1 MKIAVFGTRG
11 FPHVQGGV
19 EKHCEELYSSLPED
33 YHVTVFRRKPY
44 VRPATGEGKVRF
56 LDLPS
61 TRIKG
66 FEAFFHSFLCTL
78 YCLVERPDVVHIHNI
93 GPGLFIPLLKLG
105 GLKTILTYHSPNYEH
120 DKWGF
125 WAKKLLKA
133 SEYMSLRWADA
144 VIFVNRLQ
152 REKFPVSVRQKSVY
166 LPNGIRKQ
174 TPATTTGYL
183 LDIGLTPY
191 RYVLAVGRI
200 TQEKGFDYL
209 IDAFRQ
215 LNDPAWKL
223 VIAGGIDHTT
233 VYSRQFQEKAE
244 EAGVILTGYTTGED
258 LRALYSFARLF
269 VLPSFNEG
277 YPIVLVEAMNYGKPI
292 LASDIP
298 ANRQLEL
305 PADHYF
311 PVGSAETLAGK
322 IREELARPY
331 AGRTYTTPIPSWEEV
346 AREVARMYDALKQNV
361 H

>member
-1 MKIAVFGTRG
+1 MNIVVFGTRG
-11 FPHVQGGV
+11 FPRVQGGV
-19 EKHCEELYSSLPED
+19 EKHCEELYPRLPEG
-33 YHVTVFRRKPY
+33 YRVTVCRRKPY
-44 VRPATGEGKVRF
+44 VQPARGEGKVRF

-61 TRIKG
+61 TKIKG

-78 YCLVERPDVVHIHNI
+78 YCLVKRPDVVHIHNI

-105 GLKTILTYHSPNYEH
+105 GRKTVLTYHSPNYEH

-133 SEYMSLRWADA
+133 SEYVALRWADA

-152 REKFPVSVRQKSVY
+152 REKFPAPVLQKSVY

-174 TPATTTGYL
+174 PPATDAAYL
-183 LDIGLTPY
+183 STVGLEPC
-191 RYVLAVGRI
+191 RYLLAVGRI

-209 IDAFRQ
+209 IDAFRKV
-215 LNDPAWKL
+215 NDPACKL
-223 VIAGGIDHTT
+223 VIAGGIDHSTA
-233 VYSRQFQEKAE
+233 YSRQFRQKAE
-244 EAGVILTGYTTGED
+244 AAGVVLTGYTTGED

-277 YPIVLVEAMNYGKPI
+277 YPIVLVEAMSYGKPI

-305 PADHYF
+305 PAGCYF
-311 PVGSAETLAGK
+311 PVGSAEALAAK
-322 IREELARPY
+322 IGEELARPY
-331 AGRTYTTPIPSWEEV
+331 AARTYTTPIPSWEEV
-346 AREVARMYDALKQNV
+346 AGEVARLYDSLS
-361 H
+361 